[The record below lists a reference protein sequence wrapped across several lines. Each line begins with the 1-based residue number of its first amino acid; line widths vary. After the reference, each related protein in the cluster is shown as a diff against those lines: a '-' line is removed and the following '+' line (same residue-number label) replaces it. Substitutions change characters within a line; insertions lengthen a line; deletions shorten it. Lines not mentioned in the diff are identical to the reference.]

1 MKKRLLAA
9 IMSLC
14 MIVSLLPVSAFAV
27 EDPVTSAAAVDSV
40 STAKDSPVQITKTVS
55 EPDDSGDY
63 TLKLESYVTGKVT
76 STAPTPMDIVL
87 VLDVSGSM
95 KETFSST
102 ETSTY
107 SPTSDANV
115 TIATN
120 LNWGDN
126 KYYYSP
132 DSTNFY
138 PITAV
143 NVDRRGATYYYT
155 YTYTVNRISHQTKEF
170 RGALRTPDQIY
181 ELSTETTRIS
191 KMNALK
197 NAVNSFIDAT
207 AEQNA
212 QITEPADKNRI
223 SIVKFAGDEVSRI
236 GNDMSYGENYT
247 QIVKNLTVVDENGK
261 NSLKDAV
268 NALQHGGA
276 TSADY
281 GLSRAEAA
289 LQNSGEGRNKVV
301 IFFTDGE
308 PNHRNGF
315 DNNVAVNAVKKAKAM
330 KDKGVTIYTIG
341 VMQGADP
348 SDIEEE
354 NINKYMNAVSSNYP
368 SATAKI
374 DKGRFSV
381 DFGGDFNN
389 AGYYKAASN
398 AGDLNNIF
406 QDISESLTPSVDAD
420 ENSVLKDTVTDA
432 FDLVLDTDGNLD
444 GVTVEKY
451 DYKGPD
457 NWTKDTTFD
466 PNLVQVSVSDDNMV
480 NITGFDYSANAV
492 VTDGDNP
499 QGSKLVVSFKIHP
512 SADYSWQGG
521 EQICFTNSTDSG
533 KQAGLYVNKGQTA
546 IDRGTLSDSPS
557 VAITAYQ
564 VTYQWSGAPTEQLYD
579 GSGASVTLTLPTDNK
594 YYVAGQTYAV
604 DSKYPAEYTVYT
616 HDEYGNV
623 NGQYTFSGWSDSNN
637 GTIGNQN
644 VVITGS
650 WSYEAEEVGTHSVS
664 YDWGSENI
672 PDGVTL
678 PSTIPDLV
686 KGQRYTVDT
695 TYTAETV
702 IEVKDQYGN
711 VTGTY
716 TFSGW
721 NDPNHGVMGDQNV
734 VITGSWDYTNQ
745 PVEEHQVIYKWEDA
759 PTNVTLPNPITGL
772 VKGEPYTLD
781 TTYEKGDTVVE
792 GGYTYTFKGWSDP
805 NNGIMGN
812 TDVTIT
818 GTWTKAQSSF
828 TLTYNANGGYFGDGK
843 DSEKTE
849 PNVAQGPYTL
859 KSTGEYLP
867 QHAVDSNGTAILFVG
882 WADSD
887 SSDADKVYSKGDTLP
902 SGLIVESVTIPDTTT
917 VYAVWGYDTNENNVP
932 DVNETEYSVAYQFAY
947 SGTVPDNK
955 PAEVAAVPTDPGTYL
970 VNNTVTLANVTSSVE
985 DSTNNGVWSFSGW
998 VLDGTTYTAGA
1009 QVMLDQKLLTSA
1021 QDNTLTFTGT
1031 WTFQPNPSDKKITV
1045 IFDISG
1051 EDCAWKYDSPYEEQE
1066 FVVTENGDESYTIP
1080 EVVPTVE
1087 NKEFVTWKLRD
1098 GTTNGTLSGTEF
1110 TYATVKKFADFD
1122 ENGEATI
1129 TFVPVLQE
1137 KAAPEVE
1144 SVTLIFDV
1152 SSEPDAKW
1160 ENSHIGHSVWVMLD
1174 AAVPTDYAPGVYA
1187 EGKEF
1192 KYWTSEVGSLGGKQ
1206 LLTFEEFK
1214 AYAIAEKLPIVDG
1227 NVTIVYTPVFEKIPE
1242 PETPEPPDSNFTL
1255 EDAVQIECTT
1265 NGTHGT
1271 KDYDL
1276 LPGRYSVLVPEQV
1289 NGTWIC
1295 DINVFSTDYISDFN
1309 KDTGTKHELTLPQNG
1324 TKTIRLEYNDSK
1336 WVPAEDMIPCV
1347 FYVECESES
1356 EVPDTITVYFDISD
1370 AVSEN
1375 SDVAWTYAYPGYN
1388 QPVTLLS
1395 DKDDAANAPL
1405 VDIPDGWE
1413 FVKWDSGANTLD
1425 EQGAQFT
1432 FEDMLEIA
1440 TPDAKG
1446 NWTVTYDLVIQK
1458 SGEDPDPEIPSLP
1471 DLPTILMDQ
1480 IAVDCVNGEADHPDK
1495 SYGIWNGSYT
1505 DSGMEDG
1512 VQLGLTGDDKSGWTY
1527 TIALNSGAYASKY
1540 DEDQGHPTGT
1550 HAMYDSNNVLV
1561 VLTWD
1566 GVKWVVPNSIV
1577 VRITCKSDEPQQPDT
1592 PDEPDLTTILMDQIT
1607 VDCVNSDFNHPDK
1620 TYGVW
1625 DRSYVDSGTENG
1637 VQLGLTGDDKSGWT
1651 YTIALNSGA
1660 YASKYDEDQGHPTGT
1675 HAMYDSN
1682 NVLVVL
1688 TWDGVKWVV
1697 PNSIVVRI
1705 TCKSDEPQQPD
1716 TYTVTYNPNG
1726 GAITS
1731 GSSEIPVEAGQSV
1744 PLDATASWDDQH
1756 IFLGWSSD
1764 RSVKDQVYGAGDPV
1778 PKAEETITPTGDV
1791 DVYAIWAEDLNG
1803 DKIPDANQIV
1813 IRPAD
1818 IAIYTGGTGYEGI
1831 VTDEDGSTVSG
1842 SEETGNGLPEPGYYL
1857 VLPYTLNEKLGG
1869 SPEEMVDLSNLLRF
1883 THSEGRTWNLVRY
1896 NNNDNLGSSS
1906 AYGYYIYKM
1915 VPAVTGQDPVRL
1927 QIKDGDNLILSDEFI
1942 FNLDSLF
1949 QEYQMSLYTG
1959 AVSAGGVKAQL
1970 QIDGVWTDVGEADA
1984 NGLCLREGLLTVR
1997 GVNEED
2003 VREIESDVSSPVSQ
2017 ITAEAD
2023 SNVTYYINDSD
2034 IPVTNQDGVALLAD
2048 SLVGEGIDALRAEVQ
2063 ETLGIDENHSFQY
2076 KYLDLV
2082 DASNGNAYVT
2092 LKNDDTVKIHW
2103 PMPAGTNAN
2112 TKFYVVHFDGLDRE
2126 FDGNSLGDILDS
2138 PNVKQIVYSTENG
2151 NLSIENGNLVF
2162 STGTFSPFVLVYE
2175 DDTTGPVD
2183 PGDGDQG
2190 GSGGDSDSDPTGN
2203 LTISKRVSGAAGDRE
2218 DTFTF
2223 TVYLTDEDGDELEAN
2238 FYYNGSG
2245 YSGNIGDGDSITL
2258 SGGESITIRNLPVG
2272 TRYEVVEEEAN
2283 EDGYVTTSSG
2293 EEGTIRSSQTYTAAF
2308 TNTRNA
2314 VLATPEETGVD
2325 RWLNTD
2331 DHIAY
2336 LTGYPGDVFGP
2347 DNSMT
2352 RAEVA
2357 QMFYALLRDKNVTIT
2372 KTFPDVP
2379 ADAWYATAVNTLASL
2394 GMVTGDSNGNFRPN
2408 DPITRAEFCVVAL
2421 AFAYEPASYS
2431 CNFSDVARTDWFYP
2445 YVAQATVYGWIG
2457 GYTDGSFGPRDSIT
2471 RAQVTTIVN
2480 NMLGRAADQD
2490 YVIDHQD
2497 ELVQFVDLN
2506 RTHWAYYQIMEAVN
2520 AHDYTKTGGSENWR

>member
-27 EDPVTSAAAVDSV
+27 EDSGTPVAAVNSV
-40 STAKDSPVQITKTVS
+40 RTAKDSPVQITKTVS

-95 KETFSST
+95 AENFSST

-120 LNWGDN
+120 LKWGDN

-191 KMNALK
+191 KMDALK

-212 QITEPADKNRI
+212 QIKDEASKNRI
-223 SIVKFAGDEVSRI
+223 AIVKFAGNKNDDV
-236 GNDMSYGENYT
+236 GNDTYDEWFNTYNCT
-247 QIVKNLTVVDENGK
+247 QIVKTLTTDTSALTE
-261 NSLKDAV
+261 AI
-268 NALQHGGA
+268 NALEPGGA
-276 TSADY
+276 TAADY
-281 GLSRAEAA
+281 GLEFAA
-289 LQNSGEGRNKVV
+289 TALGDKVEGRQQVV
-301 IFFTDGE
+301 LFFTDGE
-308 PNHRNGF
+308 PTHGDEFEDDVAAN
-315 DNNVAVNAVKKAKAM
+315 AVNKAKTM
-330 KDKGVTIYTIG
+330 KGNGVTIYTIG

-348 SDIEEE
+348 SDIEED
-354 NINKYMNAVSSNYP
+354 INKYMNAVSSNYP
-368 SATAKI
+368 SATASSRY
-374 DKGRFSV
+374 GFSV
-381 DFGGDFNN
+381 TFGNGSN

-406 QDISESLTPSVDAD
+406 QDISESLTPSVDAN
-420 ENSVLKDTVTDA
+420 ETSVLKDTVTDA

-512 SADYSWQGG
+512 SADYPWQGG
-521 EQICFTNSTDSG
+521 KQICFTNSTESG
-533 KQAGLYVNKGQTA
+533 KQAGLYVVDNTDKLTPAEQ
-546 IDRGTLSDSPS
+546 GTLSDSPS

-564 VTYQWSGAPTEQLYD
+564 VTYDWGEAPTGLLYD
-579 GSGASVTLTLPTDNK
+579 GSGASVTLTLPTDNT

-604 DSKYPAEYTVYT
+604 DSTYRQGYTVYT

-623 NGQYTFSGWSDSNN
+623 NGQYTFSGWMLDGQPAAGGAMPQGGVSLTGTWNEKDVPVATHKVTYQWAGDFPPSLTNKVPTDPNSYVQGQPYELVVAAKAFIAN
-637 GTIGNQN
+637 G
-644 VVITGS
+644 
-650 WSYEAEEVGTHSVS
+650 
-664 YDWGSENI
+664 
-672 PDGVTL
+672 
-678 PSTIPDLV
+678 
-686 KGQRYTVDT
+686 T
-695 TYTAETV
+695 TYT
-702 IEVKDQYGN
+702 
-711 VTGTY
+711 
-716 TFSGW
+716 
-721 NDPNHGVMGDQNV
+721 
-734 VITGSWDYTNQ
+734 
-745 PVEEHQVIYKWEDA
+745 
-759 PTNVTLPNPITGL
+759 
-772 VKGEPYTLD
+772 
-781 TTYEKGDTVVE
+781 E
-792 GGYTYTFKGWSDP
+792 GGYTYTFTGWSSTS
-805 NNGIMGN
+805 GTMGDD
-812 TDVTIT
+812 DVTIT

-1009 QVMLDQKLLTSA
+1009 QVMLDQKLLTTA

-1051 EDCAWKYDSPYEEQE
+1051 EDCAWKYDSPYEEQK
-1066 FVVTENGDESYTIP
+1066 FVVTENGNEAYPIP
-1080 EVVPTVE
+1080 EVVPTAE

-1110 TYATVKKFADFD
+1110 TYATVEQFAVFD

-1255 EDAVQIECTT
+1255 KNAVQIVCTT

-1276 LPGRYSVLVPEQV
+1276 ISGRYYALEPTQNVD
-1289 NGTWIC
+1289 GTWIC
-1295 DINVFSTDYISDFN
+1295 DINVISDEYINDF
-1309 KDTGTKHELTLPQNG
+1309 DDSTGTKHELTLPQNG
-1324 TKTIRLEYNDSK
+1324 TKTIRLEYNGSK

-1425 EQGAQFT
+1425 EQGARFT

-1505 DSGMEDG
+1505 DSGTEDG

-1625 DRSYVDSGTENG
+1625 DRSYVDSGTEDG

-1697 PNSIVVRI
+1697 PNNIVVRI
-1705 TCKSDEPQQPD
+1705 TCKSDESQQPD

-1744 PLDATASWDDQH
+1744 PLNATASWDDQH
-1756 IFLGWSSD
+1756 IFLGWSSNG
-1764 RSVKDQVYGAGDPV
+1764 SVKGQVYGAGDQV
-1778 PKAEETITPTGDV
+1778 PKVEEAITPTDDV
-1791 DVYAIWAEDLNG
+1791 TVYAIWAEDLNG
-1803 DKIPDANQIV
+1803 DKIPDADQIV

-1818 IAIYTGGTGYEGI
+1818 ITIYTGGTGYEGI
-1831 VTDEDGSTVSG
+1831 VTDEDGSTVTG
-1842 SEETGNGLPEPGYYL
+1842 SEETENGLPEPGYYL
-1857 VLPYTLNEKLGG
+1857 VLPYTLNEKLGDN
-1869 SPEEMVDLSNLLRF
+1869 PEEMVDLSNILRF
-1883 THSEGRTWNLVRY
+1883 TYGDDRTWNLVRY
-1896 NNNDNLGSSS
+1896 NDNDNLGSSS

-1915 VPAVTGQDPVRL
+1915 VPAVPGQDPVRL
-1927 QIKDGDNLILSDEFI
+1927 QIKDGDTLIPSDEFN
-1942 FNLDSLF
+1942 FNMDSLF

-1970 QIDGVWTDVGEADA
+1970 QINGVWTNVDEADA

-2138 PNVKQIVYSTENG
+2138 PDVKQIVYSAENG

-2183 PGDGDQG
+2183 PDEPG
-2190 GSGGDSDSDPTGN
+2190 GGESGGGSDSDPTGN

-2238 FYYNGSG
+2238 FYYNGSD